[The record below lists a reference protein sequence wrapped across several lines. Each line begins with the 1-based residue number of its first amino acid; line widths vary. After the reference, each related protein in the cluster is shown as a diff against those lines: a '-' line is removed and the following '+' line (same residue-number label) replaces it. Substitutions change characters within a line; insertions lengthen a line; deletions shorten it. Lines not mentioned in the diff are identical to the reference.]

1 MKATELKRGEFK
13 AYYAISDLKP
23 AKVNRDLLSKHAEN
37 FKAKL
42 KENDWLMP
50 VVISSN
56 GDVIEGHHR
65 IESAKLLNQTT
76 VPVYIVDWVDTN
88 NQKEHLNCII
98 GLNNSNKSW
107 TRLDYL
113 KAFARKNE
121 DYKKVYEAYLKNNS
135 NMSVGNVINCYFSY
149 TTREC
154 YRFKKGVSK
163 IINEDFAKYLVNKF
177 SNLYK
182 DFGKNKIAAYCVRE
196 LIYISYVK
204 AKMDVKSMDYLF
216 KKYEQMAKAD
226 HPSITSINKF
236 RPIMELYLN
245 EYNLLTNKNK

>member
-1 MKATELKRGEFK
+1 MKTTELKRGEFK
-13 AYYAISDLKP
+13 PYYAISDLKP
-23 AKVNRDLLSKHAEN
+23 AKVNRDLLAKHAEN

-42 KENDWLMP
+42 KENEWLMP

-65 IESAKLLNQTT
+65 IESAKLLKQTT

-98 GLNNSNKSW
+98 GLNNGNKAW

-121 DYKKVYEAYLKNNS
+121 DYKKVYDVYLKNQN
-135 NMSVGNVINCYFSY
+135 NISVGNIVNCYFGYRIRQSY
-149 TTREC
+149 H
-154 YRFKKGVSK
+154 FKKGLAT
-163 IINEDFAKYLVNKF
+163 IIDENFAKYLVNKF
-177 SNLYK
+177 SNLNK